1 MIILREEKFG
11 GIAFNPDNAH
21 ELWLDQ
27 ELFDRVICA
36 KQRKDYE
43 ACPEIN
49 EVYSK
54 LAIENTTRKVIL
66 PKQSAIEKIFP
77 FQVLNSPILADI
89 NITNKCNLHC
99 PHCYVNSSQN
109 GKEMSKQDFKLV
121 LRECK
126 KAGILQVAIGG
137 GEPTLHPLF
146 ADFLKEIRKHNI
158 VPNVTSNGKSL
169 NWKIAYAMAKYA
181 GAVAL
186 SIEEIG
192 SKFEQRRN
200 FPFKDFLKSVKKLK
214 AAGVKLVFQVV
225 ISKGNLYRVNQTVKE
240 MVKYNPYGILFLAYK
255 PQGRGKQYDLPLYQ
269 ANHLEVTKVLKNIF
283 KDLKGRTKIGFDCCL
298 TPALM
303 DIKNNSSFIGCSASR
318 TSIAIMPDLTV
329 LPCSFLDI
337 DDKCESLKYKNLLDI
352 WQGDNF
358 NNFRRQIIEKMIQPI
373 CKDCSDK
380 NICLGGCPI
389 FKLVNC
395 HKSKF

>member
-1 MIILREEKFG
+1 MIILREEEFG

-27 ELFDRVICA
+27 ELFNSVIRAGSKEDC
-36 KQRKDYE
+36 E
-43 ACPEIN
+43 ACPEIKK
-49 EVYSK
+49 VYSK
-54 LAIENTTRKVIL
+54 LAVKNFNSKVIL
-66 PKQSAIEKIFP
+66 PKQPAIEEIFP

-99 PHCYVNSSQN
+99 PHCYVSSSHN
-109 GKEMSKQDFKLV
+109 GKEMSWQDFQIV
-121 LRECK
+121 LRECG

-146 ADFLKEIRKHNI
+146 VDFLEETRKHNI
-158 VPNVTSNGKSL
+158 VPNITSNGKILS
-169 NWKIAYAMAKYA
+169 WKIVYAMAKYA

-192 SKFEQRRN
+192 SEFEQRRN
-200 FPFKDFLKSVKKLK
+200 FPFKFFLKSVKKLK
-214 AAGVKLVFQVV
+214 VAGVKLVFQVV
-225 ISKGNLYRVNQTVKE
+225 ISKGNLPRVNQIVKE

-255 PQGRGKQYDLPLYQ
+255 PQGRGKQYDLPLSQ
-269 ANHLEVTKVLKNIF
+269 ANHLEVSRVLKNIF

-303 DIKNNSSFIGCSASR
+303 DIKNSSSFVGCSASR
-318 TSIAIMPDLTV
+318 TSIAIMPDLTAM
-329 LPCSFLDI
+329 PCSFLDI
-337 DDKCESLKYKNLLDI
+337 DNKWENLKHISLLDI
-352 WQGDNF
+352 WQGNNF
-358 NNFRRQIIEKMIQPI
+358 NNFRRQITKKMIQPI
-373 CKDCSDK
+373 CKDCSGKD
-380 NICLGGCPI
+380 ICLGGCPI

-395 HKSKF
+395 YKSRF

>member
-21 ELWLDQ
+21 ELWLDK
-27 ELFDRVICA
+27 ELFNRVICA
-36 KQRKDYE
+36 GPKEDYE
-43 ACPEIN
+43 TCPEID

-54 LAIENTTRKVIL
+54 LAVKNFDSKTIL
-66 PKQSAIEKIFP
+66 LKRPAIEKIVP

-89 NITNKCNLHC
+89 NITNKCNLYC
-99 PHCYVNSSQN
+99 PHCYVNSSQD
-109 GKEMSKQDFKLV
+109 GKEMSWPDFHLV
-121 LRECK
+121 VRECK

-146 ADFLKEIRKHNI
+146 VDFLKEIRKQNI
-158 VPNVTSNGKSL
+158 VPNITSNGKILS
-169 NWKIAYAMAKYA
+169 WKIAYAMAKYA

-192 SKFEQRRN
+192 NKFEQRRN
-200 FPFKDFLKSVKKLK
+200 FPFQDFLKSVKKLK

-225 ISKGNLYRVNQTVKE
+225 ISKGNLSRVNQTVKE

-255 PQGRGKQYDLPLYQ
+255 PQGRGKQYDLPLSQ
-269 ANHLEVTKVLKNIF
+269 VNHLEVTRVLKNIF

-337 DDKCESLKYKNLLDI
+337 DNKWENLKHSSLLDI
-352 WQGDNF
+352 WQSDNF
-358 NNFRRQIIEKMIQPI
+358 NNFRRQIAEKMIQPI

-380 NICLGGCPI
+380 DICLGGCPI
-389 FKLVNC
+389 FQLVNC
-395 HKSKF
+395 HKSGF

>member
-27 ELFDRVICA
+27 ELFNRVICV
-36 KQRKDYE
+36 KPRKDYK
-43 ACPEIN
+43 ACPEIK

-54 LAIENTTRKVIL
+54 LAIKNFNNKVIL
-66 PKQSAIEKIFP
+66 PKQSVIEKIFP

-99 PHCYVNSSQN
+99 PHCYVNSNQN
-109 GKEMSKQDFKLV
+109 GKEMSMHDFQLV

-158 VPNVTSNGKSL
+158 VPNVTSNGKIL
-169 NWKIAYAMAKYA
+169 NWKTVYAMAKYA

-186 SIEEIG
+186 SIEELG
-192 SKFEQRRN
+192 SKFKQRRN
-200 FPFKDFLKSVKKLK
+200 FSFKDFLKSVKKFK

-225 ISKGNLYRVNQTVKE
+225 ISKGNLHRVNQTVKE
-240 MVKYNPYGILFLAYK
+240 IVKYNPYGILFLAYK
-255 PQGRGKQYDLPLYQ
+255 PQGRGKQYDSPLSQ
-269 ANHLEVTKVLKNIF
+269 VNHLEVVKVLKNIF
-283 KDLKGRTKIGFDCCL
+283 KDLKGKTKIGFDCCL

-303 DIKNNSSFIGCSASR
+303 NMKNNSSFIGCSASR
-318 TSIAIMPDLTV
+318 TSVAIMPDLTV
-329 LPCSFLDI
+329 LPCSFLDT
-337 DDKCESLKYKNLLDI
+337 DNKWENLKHKSLLDI
-352 WQGDNF
+352 WQGNNF
-358 NNFRRQIIEKMIQPI
+358 NNFRRQIAKKMIQPI
-373 CKDCSDK
+373 CKDCLNKD
-380 NICLGGCPI
+380 ICLGGCPI
-389 FKLVNC
+389 FKLVGC
-395 HKSKF
+395 HKIP